1 MTRAENTTPENIAPA
16 DGQTVKQNWSVMDF
30 TSIVISL
37 AGAVFTILPWGV
49 FQSRLAMV
57 DILLMVTPAFILLAA
72 LMSFAGTVLRRK
84 TDGTRN
90 PALALTARL
99 LVWAT
104 VIGLVG
110 PIIIKFAM
118 LLMN

>member
-1 MTRAENTTPENIAPA
+1 MTTAENTTPENTNPA
-16 DGQTVKQNWSVMDF
+16 EEQTIKQNWSVMDF

-37 AGAVFTILPWGV
+37 AGAVFTLLPWGV

-72 LMSFAGTVLRRK
+72 LTSFAGTVLRKK

-90 PALALTARL
+90 PALALAARL

-104 VIGLVG
+104 VIGLAG
-110 PIIIKFAM
+110 PIIVKFAT